1 MRKKKII
8 GALLATT
15 VMSAAILGGCS
26 QVTPN
31 YSADMAQVIAEVNV
45 SKAAALDDEL
55 KSYAEAVGTSKVIKR
70 DLIVYFIS
78 AGLYQ
83 QLRLDLRAD
92 FY

>member
-31 YSADMAQVIAEVNV
+31 
-45 SKAAALDDEL
+45 
-55 KSYAEAVGTSKVIKR
+55 
-70 DLIVYFIS
+70 
-78 AGLYQ
+78 
-83 QLRLDLRAD
+83 
-92 FY
+92 